1 MRAEEI
7 RREKSSARSFSERA
21 IILFSFRGFERLP
34 EYDCPVLGV
43 VEKARAKP
51 GATGFGPRFNFS
63 IHRLQA
69 VTSVLPVF
77 TCLTPTFI
85 APHNS
90 QSAIISHPPQSPVIR
105 INSRDTLKPSEQ
117 TFSCIIKRGLHTVSP
132 QPLIGRMGSEAERS
146 GGAEPI
152 NSDDDLKKLET
163 DYRVL
168 QEEAQTLI
176 NDRAHLESEIRNLKQ
191 RANRL
196 DDEVKAMRNPPLI
209 IGTLQDV
216 LDSDR
221 AIVRSSNGTV
231 FQVSLNQRIDPSKLK
246 PGTRVA
252 LNQDTLAIIEVLHDA
267 WDPMVSGAELIEKPE
282 ITYDEVAG
290 LDEQIEAVREAI
302 ELPLTSPELFAK
314 VGIQAPKG
322 ILLVGPPGCGKTL
335 LAKAVANFTDSTFI
349 RMVGSELAQKY
360 IGEGGR
366 MVRELFAL
374 AKEKSPS
381 IIFLDEIDAIGAKRL
396 DGSTSGDREVQR
408 TLMQLLAELDGFDSL
423 ENVKIIAATNRP
435 DILDDA
441 LLRPGRFDR
450 IIEIPM
456 PDEKA
461 RGAILS
467 LHIKKMNT
475 KRINVQ
481 RIVELTEGYSGAEL
495 KATCVESGMIAI
507 REKRDTITQK
517 DMLSAV
523 KRVNGK
529 RLQGGITST
538 PEALYG

>member
-1 MRAEEI
+1 
-7 RREKSSARSFSERA
+7 
-21 IILFSFRGFERLP
+21 
-34 EYDCPVLGV
+34 
-43 VEKARAKP
+43 
-51 GATGFGPRFNFS
+51 
-63 IHRLQA
+63 
-69 VTSVLPVF
+69 
-77 TCLTPTFI
+77 
-85 APHNS
+85 
-90 QSAIISHPPQSPVIR
+90 
-105 INSRDTLKPSEQ
+105 
-117 TFSCIIKRGLHTVSP
+117 
-132 QPLIGRMGSEAERS
+132 MGSEVESSANAETKS
-146 GGAEPI
+146 
-152 NSDDDLKKLET
+152 SDEDLKKLESE
-163 DYRVL
+163 YRVL
-168 QEEAQTLI
+168 QEKAQSLI
-176 NDRAHLESEIRNLKQ
+176 NDRAHLESEVRGLKK
-191 RANRL
+191 RANTL
-196 DDEVKAMRNPPLI
+196 NEEVKSMRKPPLI
-209 IGTLQDV
+209 IGTLQDI

-231 FQVSLNQRIDPSKLK
+231 FQVSLNQRIEPSKLK

-267 WDPMVSGAELIEKPE
+267 WDPMVSGAEMVEKPDV
-282 ITYDEVAG
+282 TYSEVAG

-302 ELPLTSPELFAK
+302 ELPLISPELFVK
-314 VGIQAPKG
+314 VGIEAPKG

-335 LAKAVANFTDSTFI
+335 IAKAVANHTDATFI

-366 MVRELFAL
+366 MVRELFSL
-374 AKEKSPS
+374 AKEKSPA

-461 RGAILS
+461 RSAILS
-467 LHIKKMNT
+467 LHVKKMNT

-481 RIVELTEGYSGAEL
+481 RVVELTEGYSGAEL
-495 KATCVESGMIAI
+495 KATCVEAGMNAI
-507 REKRDTITQK
+507 RDKRDTVTQN
-517 DMLSAV
+517 DILSAV
-523 KRVNGK
+523 KRINSK
-529 RLQGGITST
+529 RNQGGISAT
-538 PEALYG
+538 PEGLYS